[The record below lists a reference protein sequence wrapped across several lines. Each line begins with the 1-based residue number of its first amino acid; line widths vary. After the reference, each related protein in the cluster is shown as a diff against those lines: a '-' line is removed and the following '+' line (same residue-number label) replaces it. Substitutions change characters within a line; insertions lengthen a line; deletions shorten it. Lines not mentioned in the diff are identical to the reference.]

1 VCWVFAYYCGVNASA
16 KPLSEWLA
24 AYNRSE
30 VARQLGVDTG
40 TVSRWFRGKA
50 GPRGDQLQALAR
62 FLKIDAN
69 DIIVTRAAVADR
81 IAV

>member
-1 VCWVFAYYCGVNASA
+1 M
-16 KPLSEWLA
+16 
-24 AYNRSE
+24 
-30 VARQLGVDTG
+30 GVDTG